1 MFFAFFHCVD
11 ICTNGTKAVVS
22 KTSGTLGQIKS
33 EHYAVFLV
41 IVFFFCHALKKNFN
55 LMHLMKKFL
64 KKSFF
69 KSNLGSRTYY
79 FNVV

>member
-55 LMHLMKKFL
+55 LNALDEEVFKKKF
-64 KKSFF
+64 F
-69 KSNLGSRTYY
+69 
-79 FNVV
+79 